1 MTNLRVPLKR
11 SDNGRIHAIRN
22 FYYLRSCFE
31 PYIDIA
37 RCKLQNILL
46 IEHSAEH
53 SAGKGRRDL
62 SAEHSMRLRRPGPWP
77 GAEAVTLL
85 GPGPGAVTECHRF
98 CGRLSRRV
106 RFAVTALGALPV
118 PQRPGDPVSGEARP
132 PPPSMMTGS
141 QGPGPSYRRAVSSD
155 SARNSC
161 QARDWPGGMTAWR
174 D

>member
-1 MTNLRVPLKR
+1 MTSHK
-11 SDNGRIHAIRN
+11 
-22 FYYLRSCFE
+22 SCQVE
-31 PYIDIA
+31 SS
-37 RCKLQNILL
+37 RCTSKITYRASGVKLVLCGQKAAEIYQQNILL